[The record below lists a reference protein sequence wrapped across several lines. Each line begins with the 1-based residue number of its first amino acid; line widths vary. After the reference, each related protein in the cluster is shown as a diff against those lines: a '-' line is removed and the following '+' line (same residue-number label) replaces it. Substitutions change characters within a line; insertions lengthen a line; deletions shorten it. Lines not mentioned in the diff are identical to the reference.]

1 MVASADNIELAF
13 KRDVS
18 DELEIVREGPDRYV
32 VITPLAF
39 GDGDVLPIVLR
50 RQDNDGWLLTDEGHT
65 FMQLTYEL
73 DDADFQQPTRRE
85 IILRTLS
92 AFGLQNRKGELV
104 LPISDEKYGDALY
117 SFIQALLKIDD
128 IRYLSRERVR
138 SSFMEDFKELMAR
151 VTSRERVSYNWHEP
165 QRDPDAKYPVD
176 CRINGTPSPL
186 FIFALPSDERAAI
199 ATITLHMFNRWNLS
213 YKAVGIF
220 EEQEKISP
228 KTVARFTDI
237 CNKSFSNLS
246 AASHDLRSFFPE
258 LVS

>member
-1 MVASADNIELAF
+1 MAASADNIELAF
-13 KRDVS
+13 KRGVS

-50 RQDNDGWLLTDEGHT
+50 RHDNEGWLLTDEGHT

-104 LPISDEKYGDALY
+104 LPISGEEYGDALY

-138 SSFMEDFKELMAR
+138 SSFMEDFKELMVR
-151 VTSRERVSYNWHEP
+151 VTSRERLSYNWHEP

-199 ATITLHMFNRWNLS
+199 ATISLHMFNRWDLS
-213 YKAVGIF
+213 YKAIGIF

-246 AASHDLRSFFPE
+246 VARDDLQKFFPE